1 MEETPH
7 KHSFPLRIKFAKRS
21 SKKRKGLYSAGAGHH
36 RETNDNLE
44 VLPWMF
50 VECRPCE
57 DTTPNQAPSNR
68 QQALCQ
74 DLMRSTCNKWPFKNQ
89 CKWRPNKKQS
99 EMDEIGQY
107 WCLGDGCKMRYS
119 VRRMEGFLG
128 VYTHGTHNHSLP
140 PAFGLHIELQKML
153 IEHINE
159 NEAVAKVY
167 QELYNMDAYSQ
178 RHITGGKKVDKK
190 L

>member
-1 MEETPH
+1 MA
-7 KHSFPLRIKFAKRS
+7 IK
-21 SKKRKGLYSAGAGHH
+21 G
-36 RETNDNLE
+36 
-44 VLPWMF
+44 
-50 VECRPCE
+50 
-57 DTTPNQAPSNR
+57 
-68 QQALCQ
+68 
-74 DLMRSTCNKWPFKNQ
+74 PFKNQ

-128 VYTHGTHNHSLP
+128 VYTHGTQDHSLP

-159 NEAVAKVY
+159 NEAVIKVY

-190 L
+190 LRLQLKHYHERLVKVNRGKWVRTLESNCMAVGDTMESLIEWVKTHTLSIVDFAATTKDELK